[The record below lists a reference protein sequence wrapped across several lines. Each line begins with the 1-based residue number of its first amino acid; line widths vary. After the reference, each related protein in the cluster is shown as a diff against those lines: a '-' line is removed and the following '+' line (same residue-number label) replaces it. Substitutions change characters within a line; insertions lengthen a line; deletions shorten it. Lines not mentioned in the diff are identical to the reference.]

1 MEGMRPN
8 TAIAKLIVLNNH
20 LTGLKAVPRAAV
32 EPLILMLAPIAPHI
46 CEEMWEQ
53 MGFGSGLARE
63 PWPTYDEKAMKR
75 TEVEIGVQVNGKVRG
90 RIMVSPD
97 MTREQAEKE
106 LPQRADIQQIVGGKA
121 IAKVIFV
128 PGRLCNLIVK

>member
-1 MEGMRPN
+1 M
-8 TAIAKLIVLNNH
+8 
-20 LTGLKAVPRAAV
+20 
-32 EPLILMLAPIAPHI
+32 APHI
-46 CEEMWEQ
+46 CEEMWRADAA
-53 MGFGSGLARE
+53 LAAGTVRAS
-63 PWPTYDEKAMKR
+63 PGPRYDEKAMKR

>member
-1 MEGMRPN
+1 
-8 TAIAKLIVLNNH
+8 
-20 LTGLKAVPRAAV
+20 
-32 EPLILMLAPIAPHI
+32 
-46 CEEMWEQ
+46 MWEQ
-53 MGFGSGLARE
+53 MDFGSGLARE

-75 TEVEIGVQVNGKVRG
+75 AEVEIGVQVNGKVRG

-97 MTREQAEKE
+97 MTREQAETE
-106 LPQRADIQQIVGGKA
+106 LPQRADVQQIVGGKP

>member
-1 MEGMRPN
+1 MG
-8 TAIAKLIVLNNH
+8 AD
-20 LTGLKAVPRAAV
+20 GLWQRPRARA
-32 EPLILMLAPIAPHI
+32 L
-46 CEEMWEQ
+46 
-53 MGFGSGLARE
+53 
-63 PWPTYDEKAMKR
+63 KR
-75 TEVEIGVQVNGKVRG
+75 TEVVIGVQVNGKVRG